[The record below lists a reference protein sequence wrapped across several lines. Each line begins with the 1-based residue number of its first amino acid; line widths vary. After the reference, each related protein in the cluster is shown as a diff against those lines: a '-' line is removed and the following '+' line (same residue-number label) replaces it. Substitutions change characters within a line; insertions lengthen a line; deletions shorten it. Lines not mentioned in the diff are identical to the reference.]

1 MSDKILQTSWLIAFV
16 PLLASVLIML
26 FFHFSRKV
34 SAFLS
39 IGSVFYGLIHSL
51 LVLYVSYKNPEH
63 ILEINYPWLNA
74 GSLKLFV
81 GYLIDP
87 LCAMM
92 LVVVCAVSFFV
103 QVYTHGYM
111 KEDPGYTRFYAYL
124 SLFTFSMLGLVFSTN
139 LFQSYIFWE
148 LVGVCSY
155 LLIGFWHY
163 KKAAAGACTKA
174 FVINRIGDA
183 GLLIG
188 LVMLYFVTHDFW
200 QDKTTLSFNELKNAI
215 DFALS
220 SNALTVFGIISITTI
235 AIFVLMGPIAKS
247 AQFPLHVWL
256 PDAMEGPTPISAL
269 IHAATMVA
277 AGVYLIARSY
287 PLFNASPV
295 AMDTVSYVGAFTAIF
310 ASTIALSQFDI
321 KRTLAYSTCSQ
332 LGYMVMAL
340 GLGAY
345 SAGLF
350 HLMTHAFFKAMLFLC
365 SGSVIIGC
373 HHEQDI
379 RKMGGLRKFMPI
391 TSLTFLVG
399 VLAISGFPLM
409 SGFWSKDMILAHAW
423 EHNKFLYIIGAFTAM
438 LTTFYMFRL
447 YFMTFSGDY
456 KGHERPHE
464 TAPSVTIPLISLA
477 IPSVFIGFLGSPL
490 IPGGDRFSRFIH
502 YGELHTHGSG
512 LNVFLSEFLT
522 LQSLIPLLSFIVGLA
537 LAWLI
542 YRKGIEINSFIK
554 KNLAFVYNISF
565 NKWYID
571 EIYFWILNK
580 IILPVYNILWNVV
593 DKVIV
598 DGVFIN
604 GSAFVTSLIGGG
616 LRYIETGRAQLY
628 VLVIFSAVLFMLLFL
643 LTRLT

>member
-1 MSDKILQTSWLIAFV
+1 MFEYIWLIPFLPIIGTVINGLLGKKLGDRVVGFV
-16 PLLASVLIML
+16 GCTVVGISFLISASLFAQLLSLPSESR
-26 FFHFSRKV
+26 FFSKV
-34 SAFLS
+34 IYTW
-39 IGSVFYGLIHSL
+39 IGSGDFKADIGFQLDPLSSLMILVVTGVGFLIHVYS
-51 LVLYVSYKNPEH
+51 
-63 ILEINYPWLNA
+63 
-74 GSLKLFV
+74 V
-81 GYLIDP
+81 GY
-87 LCAMM
+87 M
-92 LVVVCAVSFFV
+92 
-103 QVYTHGYM
+103 H
-111 KEDPGYTRFYAYL
+111 KDPGYYRYFAYL
-124 SLFTFSMLGLVFSTN
+124 NLFTFSMLILVLANNFLLMFVGWEGVGL
-139 LFQSYIFWE
+139 
-148 LVGVCSY
+148 CSY
-155 LLIGFWHY
+155 LLIGYWFE
-163 KKAAAGACTKA
+163 KKSAADAGKKA
-174 FVINRIGDA
+174 FVVNRIGDF
-183 GLLIG
+183 GFILGIMLI
-188 LVMLYFVTHDFW
+188 FTTF
-200 QDKTTLSFNELKNAI
+200 KTLNFSEVFPKAVDAFSKGDPTITL
-215 DFALS
+215 
-220 SNALTVFGIISITTI
+220 I
-235 AIFVLMGPIAKS
+235 AIFLFIGAMGKS
-247 AQFPLHVWL
+247 AQIPLYVWL

-391 TSLTFLVG
+391 TSLTFLIG

-464 TAPSVTIPLISLA
+464 TTPSVTIPLISLA
-477 IPSVFIGFLGSPL
+477 IPSVFI
-490 IPGGDRFSRFIH
+490 
-502 YGELHTHGSG
+502 
-512 LNVFLSEFLT
+512 
-522 LQSLIPLLSFIVGLA
+522 
-537 LAWLI
+537 
-542 YRKGIEINSFIK
+542 
-554 KNLAFVYNISF
+554 
-565 NKWYID
+565 
-571 EIYFWILNK
+571 
-580 IILPVYNILWNVV
+580 
-593 DKVIV
+593 
-598 DGVFIN
+598 
-604 GSAFVTSLIGGG
+604 
-616 LRYIETGRAQLY
+616 
-628 VLVIFSAVLFMLLFL
+628 
-643 LTRLT
+643 